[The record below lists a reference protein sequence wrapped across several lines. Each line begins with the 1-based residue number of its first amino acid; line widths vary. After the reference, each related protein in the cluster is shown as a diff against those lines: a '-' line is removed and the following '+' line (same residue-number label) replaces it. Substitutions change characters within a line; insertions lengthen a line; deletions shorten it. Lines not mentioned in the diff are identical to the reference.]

1 MLKIAFKEWA
11 AVCRAL
17 ANGTQAV
24 ILRKGGIAEVG
35 GEFKPEHS
43 RFWLYPTHYHEQ
55 HRHGLKPDA
64 MHFLDEAESS
74 YPEKGTID
82 FSHFVDVA
90 EVFFVDNLD
99 EALALD
105 PWHICTPALV
115 EQRFHYR
122 KPGLYVLAVRVR
134 AAKPATVT
142 ELPEYEGCKTWVTLD
157 RELPDEGEPVLSDSE
172 FDTRLTAIRERLTAR
187 R

>member
-1 MLKIAFKEWA
+1 MLKVAFKEWA

-17 ANGTQAV
+17 GDGTQTV

-64 MHFLDEAESS
+64 MTYLDAAEAD
-74 YPEKGTID
+74 YPETGSIE

-90 EVFFVDNLD
+90 EVFFVDNL
-99 EALALD
+99 EAALALD
-105 PWHICTPALV
+105 PWHIWTPALV

-122 KPGLYVLAVRVR
+122 TPGLYALAVRVR
-134 AAKPATVT
+134 AANPTTVP

-157 RELPDEGEPVLSDSE
+157 RELPDDGEPVLSDAE
-172 FDTRLTAIRERLTAR
+172 FESRLTAIRERLTAR
-187 R
+187 H

>member
-17 ANGTQAV
+17 ADGTQTV
-24 ILRKGGIAEVG
+24 ILRKGGIAEIG
-35 GEFKPEHS
+35 GEFKPEYS

-64 MHFLDEAESS
+64 MHFLDEAEGS
-74 YPEKGTID
+74 YPETGTIE

-90 EVFFVDNLD
+90 EVYFVDNL
-99 EALALD
+99 EMALALD
-105 PWHICTPALV
+105 PWHIWTPALV

-122 KPGLYVLAVRVR
+122 KPGLYVMPVRVQTVKPLAV
-134 AAKPATVT
+134 P
-142 ELPEYEGCKTWVTLD
+142 ELPDYEGCKTWVTLD
-157 RELPDEGEPVLSDSE
+157 RELPDEGEPVLSDAE
-172 FDTRLTAIRERLTAR
+172 FESLLTAIRARLTAR